1 MFIWDFVANTVLGQ
15 IVDWIYGQIVGF
27 LGDFFMQMGN
37 MGADL
42 FEMSWVQSI
51 VLFFSYLAWA
61 LYGVGL
67 VVAAFECGIES
78 QSGRG
83 SIKDTA
89 LNAIKGFM
97 AVGLFITVPVELY
110 KLSVSLQGSFT
121 AGITGLGTDFG
132 TVAQGIIASLQDA
145 GNLEQAMT
153 RNVFGGLSAITSPI
167 MMIFILILMGYAV
180 IKVFFANL
188 KRGGI
193 LLIQIAVGS
202 LYMFSVPRG
211 YIDGFV
217 LWCKQVIGLC
227 LTAFLQA
234 TVLIAGLM
242 VVKDHALLGLGLML
256 AAGEIPRIAGQFGL
270 DTSTKANL
278 MSTVYAAQTA
288 VNMTK
293 TVVQAVAK

>member
-1 MFIWDFVANTVLGQ
+1 MFIWDFVADTVLGQ

-97 AVGLFITVPVELY
+97 AVGLFTTVPVELY

-153 RNVFGGLSAITSPI
+153 SNVFGGLNTITSPI

-217 LWCKQVIGLC
+217 SWCKQVIGLC

>member
-1 MFIWDFVANTVLGQ
+1 MFIWDFVADTVLGQ
-15 IVDWIYGQIVGF
+15 IVDWIYSQIVGF
-27 LGDFFMQMGN
+27 LGDFFMQMGD

-42 FEMSWVQSI
+42 FELPWVQSI
-51 VLFFSYLAWA
+51 VLFFSYLAWS

-67 VVAAFECGIES
+67 VVACFECAIEY

-83 SIKDTA
+83 SIQDTA

-97 AVGLFITVPVELY
+97 AVGLFTTVPVELY

-121 AGITGLGTDFG
+121 AGITGLGIDFG
-132 TVAQGIIASLQDA
+132 TVAANIINTLKNA
-145 GNLEQAMT
+145 GDVNQAMSS
-153 RNVFGGLSAITSPI
+153 NVFGGLTAITSPI

-217 LWCKQVIGLC
+217 GWYKQVIGLC
-227 LTAFLQA
+227 LQSTI
-234 TVLIAGLM
+234 LIAGLM

-270 DTSTKANL
+270 DTSTKSNL
-278 MSTVYAAQTA
+278 MGTVYALRPL
-288 VNMTK
+288 
-293 TVVQAVAK
+293 

>member
-97 AVGLFITVPVELY
+97 AVGLFTTVPVELY

-288 VNMTK
+288 VNMTR